1 MERITLSI
9 EGMSCGHCVAA
20 VREALAELP
29 GVAVEEVRVGAAT
42 VRVDDAHRDGAAG
55 SVLAAVQD
63 AGYDA
68 TVASAA

>member
-1 MERITLSI
+1 METITLSI

-29 GVAVEEVRVGAAT
+29 GVEVEQVRVGAAT
-42 VRVDDAHRDGAAG
+42 VRLDGAHTAESAE
-55 SVLAAVQD
+55 SVLAAVRD

-68 TVASAA
+68 TVAA